1 MFFDNLSIQHITGP
15 IIEETHYYPF
25 GLTMAGISSKAIGK
39 LDNKYEY
46 NGKKRSLVMV
56 VVWNGM
62 IMGPGC
68 MMRRLAG
75 GMWWI
80 PYQKK
85 IRRHSP
91 YNYAFNNPMRFIDPD
106 GMLAEDEI
114 RNDKERAVV
123 EEKSYLNKRSI
134 RIRNY
139 GHLRLKH
146 HSK

>member
-80 PYQKK
+80 RWRINF
-85 IRRHSP
+85 IRG
-91 YNYAFNNPMRFIDPD
+91 APMYMPLTIQ
-106 GMLAEDEI
+106 
-114 RNDKERAVV
+114 
-123 EEKSYLNKRSI
+123 
-134 RIRNY
+134 
-139 GHLRLKH
+139 
-146 HSK
+146 